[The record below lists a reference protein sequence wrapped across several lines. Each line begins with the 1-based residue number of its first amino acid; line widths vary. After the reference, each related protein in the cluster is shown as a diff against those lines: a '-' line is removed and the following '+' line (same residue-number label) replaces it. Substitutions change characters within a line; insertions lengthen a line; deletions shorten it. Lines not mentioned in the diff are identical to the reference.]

1 MRQFDERFKRIETL
15 NEQFMANFEFE
26 LPKIVKK
33 LTLKYS
39 QKTERK
45 LLSSLQEQSSLI
57 NGLQSNYKEKLG
69 LMREKLFE
77 EVRQDRNAQDA

>member
-45 LLSSLQEQSSLI
+45 LLSSLQE
-57 NGLQSNYKEKLG
+57 
-69 LMREKLFE
+69 
-77 EVRQDRNAQDA
+77 